1 MILSF
6 GDKETE
12 KVFNSIFSTKLPT
25 DIQTR
30 AYLKLLILH
39 RAEKQ
44 SDLLSPPSNRLEK
57 LNGYSGGYYS
67 IRINKQ
73 WRICFIPIDEWSNYI
88 QVSIVDYH

>member
-30 AYLKLLILH
+30 AYLKLLILN
-39 RAEKQ
+39 RAE
-44 SDLLSPPSNRLEK
+44 
-57 LNGYSGGYYS
+57 
-67 IRINKQ
+67 NKA
-73 WRICFIPIDEWSNYI
+73 IC
-88 QVSIVDYH
+88 